1 MKFVPKGPKRYVHQ
15 RRILRRIIETK
26 GVCALLCEPGTGKTA
41 PTLDYLSI
49 LALKSPTVVG
59 GDREIRALVISPKA
73 AVDNWVIQ
81 AEKYVHDGVNVWAEA
96 LGGSIV
102 QKAETMRSRGP
113 EVYRPRRV
121 ARKKDAAQLPHRGL
135 NADRAELLYARGSE
149 GPVHGP
155 ADLTGKPRLILLSMN
170 YDTFASRAS
179 RGSTTM
185 ADVLMEAVKRF
196 KPDVIV
202 CDEMH
207 KLKGPGSNTSRLIAR
222 VGSLSRRRI
231 GLTGT
236 VMPHALTLDSPILTP
251 SGWKPMREM
260 QVGDQVIGAD
270 GQTTEVVGV
279 WPQGERRIFTV
290 TFSDGSTVDCTE
302 DHLWTVTSR
311 GRRSRGL
318 PPLTIPTGDL
328 SKGRSRSRVTSQ
340 EVGLFDKGGAARWA
354 IPTVDPVDFPNRPV
368 PIDPYLMGLLL
379 LGDGHFGHPVDFTT
393 ADEEIVKYAEAAL
406 PSGLQLTITPGQNG
420 SRASRYR
427 ITSGKKGGSLPGAK
441 RGPAPNAVAVALD
454 ELGLRGLRGPDKF
467 VPEVYLWNDR
477 ETRLG
482 VLRGLM
488 DADGTSSVGSTSKFV
503 TTSPRLAEGVK
514 HLVRSLGGY
523 VSERVEQKSPQVMP
537 QGHSSE
543 ALPQHVLL
551 FGMDLNPFRLSRKAD
566 AWRRRRTESKLRTIV
581 AVEPKG
587 TAPAQCITVNAE
599 DGLFITKDFV
609 VTHNSPMDVFAQWRF
624 VQPTAFGAYDPRTNR
639 RKRATFGE
647 FQRRFGVMGGF
658 MGREVVRYINL
669 DEMQAIMADNSIVV
683 KKEDALDLPQAVDVV
698 IPVVLSAKEQR
709 IYAEMK
715 SDLAVT
721 LGDTQGQS
729 SVPNRLTQMLR
740 LRQITAG
747 HLPNDSGEVQSIGDS
762 KVSTIASIAHDTLE
776 GENRIVVFAVF
787 RHEIEEL
794 RRVLSRSGTEVQ
806 VIDGNT
812 SDQERLR
819 IRKRF
824 GDTEKYPE
832 RIILVAQIKTI
843 SLSVNEL
850 VTANNAIFASLSQQ
864 RDDLIQARDRLNRIG
879 QKRKMTFWFPLARGT
894 VDEVIY
900 RSHEDRT
907 NLEAAVLKHVQGIT
921 ELPEAEFT
929 A

>member
-1 MKFVPKGPKRYVHQ
+1 MKFVPKGPRRYAHQ

-49 LALKSPTVVG
+49 LALKSPTVVN

-96 LGGSIV
+96 LGGSIL
-102 QKAETMRSRGP
+102 QKAEAIRSRGP
-113 EVYRPRRV
+113 EYYRPRRI

-135 NADRAELLYARGSE
+135 NADRAELIYARGAK
-149 GPVHGP
+149 GPARGP
-155 ADLTGKPRLILLSMN
+155 ADLKDKPRLILLSLN

-207 KLKGPGSNTSRLIAR
+207 KLKGPGSNTSRLVSR
-222 VGSLSRRRI
+222 VGNLSRRRI

-236 VMPHALTLDSPILTP
+236 VMPH
-251 SGWKPMREM
+251 
-260 QVGDQVIGAD
+260 
-270 GQTTEVVGV
+270 
-279 WPQGERRIFTV
+279 
-290 TFSDGSTVDCTE
+290 
-302 DHLWTVTSR
+302 
-311 GRRSRGL
+311 
-318 PPLTIPTGDL
+318 
-328 SKGRSRSRVTSQ
+328 
-340 EVGLFDKGGAARWA
+340 
-354 IPTVDPVDFPNRPV
+354 
-368 PIDPYLMGLLL
+368 
-379 LGDGHFGHPVDFTT
+379 
-393 ADEEIVKYAEAAL
+393 
-406 PSGLQLTITPGQNG
+406 
-420 SRASRYR
+420 
-427 ITSGKKGGSLPGAK
+427 
-441 RGPAPNAVAVALD
+441 
-454 ELGLRGLRGPDKF
+454 
-467 VPEVYLWNDR
+467 
-477 ETRLG
+477 
-482 VLRGLM
+482 
-488 DADGTSSVGSTSKFV
+488 
-503 TTSPRLAEGVK
+503 
-514 HLVRSLGGY
+514 
-523 VSERVEQKSPQVMP
+523 
-537 QGHSSE
+537 
-543 ALPQHVLL
+543 
-551 FGMDLNPFRLSRKAD
+551 
-566 AWRRRRTESKLRTIV
+566 
-581 AVEPKG
+581 
-587 TAPAQCITVNAE
+587 
-599 DGLFITKDFV
+599 
-609 VTHNSPMDVFAQWRF
+609 SPMDVFAQWRF
-624 VQPTAFGAYDPRTNR
+624 LQPTAFGAYDPRTGQ

-698 IPVVLSAKEQR
+698 IPVVLSSKEQR
-709 IYAEMK
+709 IYNEMK
-715 SDLAVT
+715 SDLAAT
-721 LGDTQGQS
+721 LGDKQGQT

-747 HLPNDSGEVQSIGDS
+747 HLPNDDGEVQIIGDS

-776 GENRIVVFAVF
+776 GEKRIVVFAVF

-794 RRVLSRSGTEVQ
+794 RRVLSKPGTEVL
-806 VIDGNT
+806 VIDGT
-812 SDQERLR
+812 TPDSERLR
-819 IRKRF
+819 LRKRF
-824 GDTEKYPE
+824 GDTANHPE

-850 VTANNAIFASLSQQ
+850 VTASNAIFASLSQQ

-900 RSHEDRT
+900 KSHEDRT

-929 A
+929 P